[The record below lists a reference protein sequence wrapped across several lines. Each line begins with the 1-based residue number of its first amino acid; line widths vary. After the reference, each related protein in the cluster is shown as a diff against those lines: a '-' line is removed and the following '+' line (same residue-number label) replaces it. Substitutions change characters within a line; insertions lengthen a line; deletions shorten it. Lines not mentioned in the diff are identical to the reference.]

1 MPNTNT
7 DTALEVYTNKFIEG
21 LTDALPALRAFSLD
35 LSDDI
40 VDQPG
45 ETVRVPL
52 VTADAAAAWNDTTNN
67 YGRTSASLYDK
78 KVSLDQ
84 RPIAGFGITAAQMTN
99 FRPQWWEAK
108 GALNARSVADA
119 VLDTVFG
126 VVTAANF
133 GDTAAKKLNVVLAE
147 FGRKAIASLRPKV
160 VKGKLQPAKSVLVL
174 NPDFFAALLA
184 DLDATV
190 YGGREAIQGGVI
202 PGLLGFRAI
211 IEAPQY
217 EGPGFVCHPDAIVV
231 ASRRIQVADTTP
243 YKEFGPVTE
252 PDTGLTLN
260 RVIYTAGATGQ
271 TNFSVECLFGVDAGN
286 PDALIRLVA

>member
-7 DTALEVYTNKFIEG
+7 DTALEVYSNKFIEG
-21 LTDALPALRAFSLD
+21 LTNALPALRAFSLD
-35 LSDDI
+35 LSDEMLE
-40 VDQPG
+40 PG

-52 VTADAAAAWNDTTNN
+52 VTADAAAAWDDTTNN
-67 YGRTSASLYDK
+67 YGRTSSSLTDK
-78 KVSLDQ
+78 KVEVTS
-84 RPIAGFGITAAQMTN
+84 RIIAGFGITQAQLAN
-99 FRPQWWEAK
+99 FRPAWWEQK

-119 VLDTVFG
+119 VLDEVFG

-133 GDTAAKKLNVVLAE
+133 GDTAAKKLQVALAA
-147 FGRKAIASLRPKV
+147 FGRKAIAELRPKV

-184 DLDATV
+184 DLDAQV
-190 YGGREAIQGGVI
+190 YGGREAITGGVI

-211 IEAPQY
+211 IEAPQIT
-217 EGPGFVCHPDAIVV
+217 EPGFVCHPDAIAVG
-231 ASRRIQVADTTP
+231 SRRVQVADTTP

-260 RVIYTAGATGQ
+260 RVIYTDGTIGK
-271 TNFSVECLFGVDAGN
+271 TSFSVECLFGVDAGN

>member
-7 DTALEVYTNKFIEG
+7 DTALEVYSNKFIEG
-21 LTDALPALRAFSLD
+21 LTNALPALRAFSLD
-35 LSDDI
+35 LSDEMLE
-40 VDQPG
+40 PG

-52 VTADAAAAWNDTTNN
+52 VTADAAAAWDDTTNN
-67 YGRTSASLYDK
+67 YGRTSASLADK
-78 KVSLDQ
+78 KVEVTS
-84 RPIAGFGITAAQMTN
+84 RIIAGFGITQAQLAN
-99 FRPQWWEAK
+99 FRPAWWEQK

-119 VLDTVFG
+119 VLDEVFG

-133 GDTAAKKLNVVLAE
+133 GDTAAKKLQVALAA
-147 FGRKAIASLRPKV
+147 FGRKAIAELRPKV

-174 NPDFFAALLA
+174 NPDFYAALLA
-184 DLDATV
+184 DLDASV
-190 YGGREAIQGGVI
+190 YGGREAITGGVI

-211 IEAPQY
+211 IEAPQIT
-217 EGPGFVCHPDAIVV
+217 EPGFVCHPDAIAVG
-231 ASRRIQVADTTP
+231 SRRVQVADTTP

-260 RVIYTAGATGQ
+260 RVIYTDGTIGK
-271 TNFSVECLFGVDAGN
+271 TSFSVECLFGVDAGN